1 MLQSLINFEPLFDF
15 EDSFRA
21 ELVATLKPFDRGWFA
36 EQIEKKALRKCST
49 EIIDR
54 WTSDRNA
61 PGFLIPTICEVSQN
75 PALAHFIIRPIQALL
90 NKNRLEEL
98 SHVKDELRRL
108 QLREME
114 LEGRSNV

>member
-1 MLQSLINFEPLFDF
+1 MLQSRLNFEPFDL

-21 ELVATLKPFDRGWFA
+21 VLVATLKPFDRGWFA
-36 EQIEKKALRKCST
+36 EQIERMARRHCT
-49 EIIDR
+49 ADIIER

-75 PALAHFIIRPIQALL
+75 PSLAQFVTRPIQALL

-98 SHVKDELRRL
+98 SNVKE
-108 QLREME
+108 QLRHLQAREAE
-114 LEGRSNV
+114 LEGRA